1 MEAIHLDAV
10 EYKIENKIVLKNV
23 SCQISQGSFV
33 ALLGENGSGKTTL
46 IDLMMGFRKPS
57 SGTVR
62 VKGEE
67 PHLDPWQS
75 RQSMAYLSEKVD
87 IPGDWLIREFL
98 DFNAFFY
105 PKYDHDL
112 ELRLAKIFKVQT
124 TNVIGNLSAGEIRR
138 AQIVG
143 ALSTHPNLIFVD
155 EITAVLDIVG
165 RQRFFDILTDLNRRT
180 GCTIFMA
187 TNIME
192 GLASHLTH
200 AMIIK
205 DGRIAEF
212 DTIASLIG
220 KDKSIEEFSRLIAE
234 KIENA

>member
-1 MEAIHLDAV
+1 MEAIHLEAV
-10 EYKIENKIVLKNV
+10 AYEIENKSVLRNI
-23 SCQISQGSFV
+23 SCKITAGSFV

-46 IDLMMGFRKPS
+46 IDLLMGFRKPS
-57 SGTVR
+57 AGYVR
-62 VKGEE
+62 VQGEE
-67 PHLDPWQS
+67 PHLDPWQAR
-75 RQSMAYLSEKVD
+75 RQIAYLSEKVD
-87 IPGDWLIREFL
+87 IPGDWTIREFL

-105 PKYDHDL
+105 ENYDRARET
-112 ELRLAKIFKVQT
+112 ELARIFKVREQ
-124 TNVIGNLSAGEIRR
+124 NVIGHLSAGEIRR

-143 ALSTHPNLIFVD
+143 ALSIKPQLILVD

-165 RQRFFDILTDLNRRT
+165 RQKFFDILTALNQSLD
-180 GCTIFMA
+180 CTIFMA

-192 GLASHLTH
+192 GLATHLTH

-212 DTIASLIG
+212 GTIASLVG
-220 KDKSIEEFSRLIAE
+220 AGRTTEEFSRLIAE